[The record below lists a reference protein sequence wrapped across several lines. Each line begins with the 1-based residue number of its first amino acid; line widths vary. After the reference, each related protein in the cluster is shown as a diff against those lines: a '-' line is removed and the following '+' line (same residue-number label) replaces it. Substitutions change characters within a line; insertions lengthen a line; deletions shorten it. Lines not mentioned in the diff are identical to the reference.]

1 MKTVLDSTT
10 HKCSHE
16 QIQFA
21 STVAV
26 KTENSESLYKKKI
39 TLFSS
44 DSIGCLHIIYQDI
57 YDAFSY
63 FSVFE
68 AHANNDAKCCS

>member
-26 KTENSESLYKKKI
+26 KT
-39 TLFSS
+39 S
-44 DSIGCLHIIYQDI
+44 DWGPRPG
-57 YDAFSY
+57 
-63 FSVFE
+63 FE
-68 AHANNDAKCCS
+68 KVGFGF

>member
-26 KTENSESLYKKKI
+26 KTENSESLYKKKDY
-39 TLFSS
+39 TLFIRQHWMS
-44 DSIGCLHIIYQDI
+44 
-57 YDAFSY
+57 SY
-63 FSVFE
+63 FILG
-68 AHANNDAKCCS
+68 HL

>member
-26 KTENSESLYKKKI
+26 KTENSESLNKKKDY
-39 TLFSS
+39 TLFIRQHWMSS
-44 DSIGCLHIIYQDI
+44 YYILGHL
-57 YDAFSY
+57 
-63 FSVFE
+63 
-68 AHANNDAKCCS
+68 

>member
-26 KTENSESLYKKKI
+26 KTKNSESLYKKKI

-44 DSIGCLHIIYQDI
+44 DSIGCLHIIY
-57 YDAFSY
+57 
-63 FSVFE
+63 
-68 AHANNDAKCCS
+68 

>member
-39 TLFSS
+39 TLRQHWMSS
-44 DSIGCLHIIYQDI
+44 YYILGHL
-57 YDAFSY
+57 
-63 FSVFE
+63 
-68 AHANNDAKCCS
+68 

>member
-26 KTENSESLYKKKI
+26 KKENSESLNKKKDI
-39 TLFSS
+39 TLFIRQHWMSS
-44 DSIGCLHIIYQDI
+44 YYILGHL
-57 YDAFSY
+57 
-63 FSVFE
+63 
-68 AHANNDAKCCS
+68 